1 MNANE
6 GMREQAGKLANL
18 VFAQAG
24 KSVARVLGL
33 RYAANLATLL
43 IVDCDQA
50 RLLRYLGPAQFV
62 KLRDKSWEIVQVGKA
77 KEATN
82 GRRPKTN

>member
-50 RLLRYLGPAQFV
+50 RLHQYLGLAASR
-62 KLRDKSWEIVQVGKA
+62 KLLEKSWRIVQLGKA
-77 KEATN
+77 KEATKCRN
-82 GRRPKTN
+82 

>member
-6 GMREQAGKLANL
+6 GMREHAGKLANL

-50 RLLRYLGPAQFV
+50 RLHQYLGLAASR
-62 KLRDKSWEIVQVGKA
+62 KLLEKSWRIVQLGKA
-77 KEATN
+77 KEATKCRN
-82 GRRPKTN
+82 